1 MSTAPESVAL
11 IGTGL
16 IGASIGL
23 ALRRV
28 SVVVRGYDHDAARAD
43 AALALGA
50 LDAVAGSVADVVAG
64 AELTVVAVPVGHVA
78 DVVLDA
84 LDAGAVLVTDVG
96 SVKAPVV
103 AAVEAAR
110 PDLAPRFV
118 GGHPMAGSEQEG
130 LAGAAA
136 DLFVG
141 ATWVLTPTP
150 RTDPD
155 VFAAVRSWVAAFG
168 AEPLA
173 VTPELHDALVA
184 VVSHVPQLAASTL
197 MNVAS
202 AGSEEHAVMLR
213 LAAGGF
219 RDMTRIASSHPA
231 IWPDIC
237 LANRDAIVG
246 ALDRYLDELTR
257 VRAIVAG
264 GERADLLE
272 LLESARSAR
281 RNLPTGIPAEAHLYE
296 LRVPVPDRE
305 GVIAEVTTL
314 AARFGVNIADLEIA
328 HSLEGRSGVLVLV
341 VAERGLDAFE
351 HALVEHGYHV
361 ARTSLA

>member
-1 MSTAPESVAL
+1 MAAPRTVAL

-16 IGASIGL
+16 IGGSIGL
-23 ALRRV
+23 ALRREGV
-28 SVVVRGYDHDAARAD
+28 EVRAFDHDPARAAAARELGVTDSVAASVAEAVRGAD
-43 AALALGA
+43 
-50 LDAVAGSVADVVAG
+50 
-64 AELTVVAVPVGHVA
+64 LTVVAVPVGRVA
-78 DVVLDA
+78 DVVLEA
-84 LDAGAVLVTDVG
+84 LVAGATLVTDVG

-103 AAVEAAR
+103 AAVEAQH

-130 LAGAAA
+130 LAGASA

-141 ATWVLTPTP
+141 ATWVLTPTG
-150 RTDPD
+150 RTDPQ
-155 VFAAVRSWVAAFG
+155 VFAEVRAWVAGLG
-168 AEPLA
+168 AEAIA

-202 AGSEEHAVMLR
+202 VGNEEHAVMLR

-237 LANRDAIVG
+237 LANRDAIVD
-246 ALDRYLDELTR
+246 ALDRYLEALTR

-264 GERADLLE
+264 GERDALLE
-272 LLESARSAR
+272 VLEHARAAR
-281 RNLPTGIPAEAHLYE
+281 RNLPVGIPAEETMFE

-305 GVIAEVTTL
+305 GVIAEVATL

-341 VAERGLDAFE
+341 VAAAGLDEFE

-361 ARTSLA
+361 ARTSLS